1 MDMEIV
7 RVLLHSYRYNAT
19 LTFIF
24 IDNIIHFIRTIN
36 SLHFPSQFLIT
47 QILKYIIHEIDN
59 LIITFYALNI
69 FFTHAINFNFT

>member
-1 MDMEIV
+1 MEIV

-36 SLHFPSQFLIT
+36 SLYFPSQFLIT
-47 QILKYIIHEIDN
+47 TDPQIYN
-59 LIITFYALNI
+59 TRNR
-69 FFTHAINFNFT
+69 